1 MPSKYTRRNPLLI
14 PAFLLLI
21 ALLIA
26 IGVLVY
32 GYFHYERENAGLRD
46 ALTVDNAAL
55 QAQLFDVHVPQ
66 KMACAA
72 AKRTQH
78 GKFLSVDLKLFPWKM
93 RHLTQCAPQRSPARK
108 AVFKQ
113 RKPCA
118 EADAGGN
125 FHNCGNF
132 YRDRSQI
139 ERQYRRCSKING
151 HGIAFLC

>member
-55 QAQLFDVHVPQ
+55 QTQLTEAQAANDELTSANNALMDANAFLQ
-66 KMACAA
+66 TQLTEAQTANNELTAANEALIATNEETAA
-72 AKRTQH
+72 ARDALPSENATLQTQ
-78 GKFLSVDLKLFPWKM
+78 
-93 RHLTQCAPQRSPARK
+93 LTEVQAANVELT
-108 AVFKQ
+108 A
-113 RKPCA
+113 
-118 EADAGGN
+118 
-125 FHNCGNF
+125 
-132 YRDRSQI
+132 
-139 ERQYRRCSKING
+139 
-151 HGIAFLC
+151 